1 MRYLIPLIAALG
13 LSGVLLASY
22 LKDTAPEPLDQNVV
36 IEQGSSLIA
45 GPELQLETEVA
56 VVEAREVVNL
66 YDADTGG
73 FIADFS
79 SATSGPALGGAAA
92 AGGFGMGLTE
102 EHAAIMAGEVEGPE
116 VDADTQRISYETL
129 SVPDYQGEPY
139 FDDAEQKDPTTI
151 FTPEL
156 LALDGKKVAL
166 DGFMNPLDFEGREVV
181 SFLLSP
187 YPPGCC
193 FTGMPRYDELV
204 DAYSITEGETFQW
217 YPYRA
222 LRATG
227 TLRVGEQLDEYGYV
241 LSIYRLEVE
250 KLEPLW

>member
-1 MRYLIPLIAALG
+1 MRYLLPLIVALG
-13 LSGVLLASY
+13 LSGALLATY
-22 LKDTAPEPLDQNVV
+22 LRGTAPEPLPQNVV
-36 IEQGSSLIA
+36 VEQGASLIA
-45 GPELQLETEVA
+45 GPEAATEVA
-56 VVEAREVVNL
+56 VVEAGPASNPFA
-66 YDADTGG
+66 ADTGG
-73 FIADFS
+73 FVDDFS
-79 SATSGPALGGAAA
+79 SASSGPALGAG
-92 AGGFGMGLTE
+92 GGFGMGTGLTQ
-102 EHAAIMAGEVEGPE
+102 EHAAIMAGEVEGPPL
-116 VDADTQRISYETL
+116 DPDTQHISFERL
-129 SVPDYQGEPY
+129 SVPDYEGEPY
-139 FDDAEQKDPTTI
+139 FDDAEQKPSEEI
-151 FTPEL
+151 FPPEL
-156 LALDGKKVAL
+156 LALDGQKVAL

-204 DAYSITEGETFQW
+204 DAMSATEGETFQW

-227 TLRVGEQLDEYGYV
+227 VLRVGEQLDEYGYV